1 MPRAAAV
8 SLVRVLCLGEIIAL
22 EPRDANEIYI
32 KKRAEASP
40 FFRAKKNL
48 CN

>member
-8 SLVRVLCLGEIIAL
+8 SLVGVLCLGRIIAL
-22 EPRDANEIYI
+22 KSRDGSGIYI

-40 FFRAKKNL
+40 IFSRQEKSL
-48 CN
+48 

>member
-22 EPRDANEIYI
+22 KPRDTNEIYI
-32 KKRAEASP
+32 KKRADASP
-40 FFRAKKNL
+40 FFAREKISL
-48 CN
+48 

>member
-8 SLVRVLCLGEIIAL
+8 SLVGDLCLGKTIAL
-22 EPRDANEIYI
+22 TPRDANEIYI

-40 FFRAKKNL
+40 FLRAKKNL

>member
-8 SLVRVLCLGEIIAL
+8 SLVRVFRRGEIIAL
-22 EPRDANEIYI
+22 KPRDAEQIYI
-32 KKRAEASP
+32 KKRAAASP
-40 FFRAKKNL
+40 FFAREKNL

>member
-8 SLVRVLCLGEIIAL
+8 SLMGVLCLGRIIAL
-22 EPRDANEIYI
+22 TPRDGNGIYI

-40 FFRAKKNL
+40 FFTREKKSL
-48 CN
+48 

>member
-1 MPRAAAV
+1 V
-8 SLVRVLCLGEIIAL
+8 SVAWEEIIAL
-22 EPRDANEIYI
+22 MPRDADEIYI

-40 FFRAKKNL
+40 FFRAKIFL

>member
-1 MPRAAAV
+1 MPCAAAV
-8 SLVRVLCLGEIIAL
+8 SLVGVLCLGKIIAL
-22 EPRDANEIYI
+22 MPRDADQIYI

>member
-8 SLVRVLCLGEIIAL
+8 SLVGVPCLGEIIARM
-22 EPRDANEIYI
+22 PRAADQIYI

-40 FFRAKKNL
+40 FFSREKKSL
-48 CN
+48 

>member
-8 SLVRVLCLGEIIAL
+8 SLVGVLCLGRIIAL
-22 EPRDANEIYI
+22 TPRDGKRIYI

>member
-8 SLVRVLCLGEIIAL
+8 SLVCVRCLGRIIAL
-22 EPRDANEIYI
+22 KARDANGIYI

-40 FFRAKKNL
+40 FFAKQFLL